1 MLVNVIELIFRA
13 IVLLE
18 INIECLWLLLH
29 FHLVLRFGMRLPELY
44 LLLLAQYLNALPDLI
59 FSKLCDFLDLSHD
72 TRRVTPRR
80 LSENLWMVTSKD
92 ILPWQLGHLPRAIA
106 ISIYSKRKSQL
117 FEINSDD
124 GILIDCGSILVDL
137 H

>member
-44 LLLLAQYLNALPDLI
+44 FLLLAQYLNALPDLI

-72 TRRVTPRR
+72 TRRVTPCR

-106 ISIYSKRKSQL
+106 ISIYAKR
-117 FEINSDD
+117 
-124 GILIDCGSILVDL
+124 
-137 H
+137 

>member
-1 MLVNVIELIFRA
+1 
-13 IVLLE
+13 
-18 INIECLWLLLH
+18 
-29 FHLVLRFGMRLPELY
+29 MRLPELY
-44 LLLLAQYLNALPDLI
+44 FLLLAQYLNALPDLI
-59 FSKLCDFLDLSHD
+59 FSKLCDFLDLSDD

-92 ILPWQLGHLPRAIA
+92 ILPWQLGHFPRAIA